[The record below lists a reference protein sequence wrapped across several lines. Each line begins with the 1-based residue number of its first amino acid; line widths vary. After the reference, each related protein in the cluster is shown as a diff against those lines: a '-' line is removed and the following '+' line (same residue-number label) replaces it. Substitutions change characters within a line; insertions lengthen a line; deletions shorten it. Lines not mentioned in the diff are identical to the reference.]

1 MMCTRIVPEILR
13 ARKTMNNIN
22 NKIFFIFAQ
31 AEAASVITNRI
42 ISKANRVKFRIE

>member
-22 NKIFFIFAQ
+22 NKNNKN
-31 AEAASVITNRI
+31 EYETCKNSSR
-42 ISKANRVKFRIE
+42 

>member
-22 NKIFFIFAQ
+22 NKN
-31 AEAASVITNRI
+31 EYETYKNSSR
-42 ISKANRVKFRIE
+42 